1 MKELK
6 VVQYGCG
13 KMSAYI
19 MRYILEKGGDI
30 VGAFDIRD
38 DIIGQDIG
46 SIMNTENKGVIIQNA
61 KEVEEFFQKERV
73 DICIITTMSFMKDIA
88 DILMICARNGIH
100 AITTCEEAFYP
111 FNSSPKLTEE
121 IDRMAKEHD
130 CTITGTGYQ
139 DAFWGNLITCLV
151 GASHDV
157 VKIKGKSSY
166 NVEDYGIALAQAH
179 GAGLTKKEFEEQIAS
194 NDNISEEERNI
205 LIQKGE
211 FLPSYMWNVNGW
223 LCDKLD
229 LHVVKQTQKCV
240 PQIAQAD
247 MYSDTLQMTIQ
258 KGMVRGMSAV
268 VWTETEE
275 GIILETECI
284 GKVYTKEE
292 YDCNDW
298 EVLGEPDTNLI
309 INRPSTVELTC
320 ATVVNRIEDVLRSES
335 GFIPT
340 SQMGE
345 LVSLKLKK

>member
-38 DIIGQDIG
+38 DVIGKDIG
-46 SIMNTENKGVIIQNA
+46 SIMNTEKKGVVIQNA
-61 KEVEEFFQKERV
+61 NEVEAFFQKEKA
-73 DICIITTMSFMKDIA
+73 DICIITTMSLMKDIK

>member
-38 DIIGQDIG
+38 SIIGQDIG

-111 FNSSPKLTEE
+111 FNSSPKLTKE
-121 IDRMAKEHD
+121 IDKIAKEHD

-157 VKIKGKSSY
+157 VKIKGRSSY

-179 GAGLTKKEFEEQIAS
+179 GAGFTKKEFEEQIAS
-194 NDNISEEERNI
+194 SDNISEEERNV

-223 LCDKLD
+223 LCDKLN
-229 LHVVKQTQKCV
+229 LHVIKQTQKCV
-240 PQIAQAD
+240 PQIAQED

-268 VWTETEE
+268 VSTETEE

-335 GFIPT
+335 GFVPT

-345 LVSLKLKK
+345 LVPLKLEK